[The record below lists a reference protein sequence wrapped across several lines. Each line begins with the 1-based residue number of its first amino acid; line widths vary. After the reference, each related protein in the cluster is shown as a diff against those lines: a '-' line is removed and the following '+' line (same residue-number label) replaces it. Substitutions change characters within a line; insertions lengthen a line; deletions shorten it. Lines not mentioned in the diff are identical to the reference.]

1 MFVYFNFKKS
11 YNEIY
16 IMNNTLK
23 NRKSKKKTSN
33 QVIVKKIQ
41 LDQETS

>member
-1 MFVYFNFKKS
+1 MLVYFHFKRS

-16 IMNNTLK
+16 KMNNTLK